1 MSKPFPVQQGVRQGG
16 ILSTELYKVYIN
28 DVLDQLENSGLGT
41 YIGNIYCGSPTCAD
55 DVALIANSPNDL
67 QTMIS
72 TVENYSM
79 QEKYSLQPTKS
90 VILKHEPPSKDT
102 GFNFKINNIEMNEPD
117 SAVHIGIK
125 HSSDLKKKLSAFTL
139 MKTSQRQDEL
149 YNKHLEPLEVFYR
162 KSIKQ
167 ILSLPNN
174 TADAAIYT
182 IAGVIPLQGIIHKA
196 ALNIYNKICGMESS
210 VEKDL
215 AERQLSISGFNSKN
229 WFSKIRCL
237 LAQYNLQSAH
247 ELIQNPVSRYKW
259 KASVKKAVDNVWHE
273 QLRTKVSLFSSLR
286 NLSANNIL
294 WHNTHPC
301 LASVGTSAQDIS
313 RLQPKLKLLTGTYYL
328 QSNKAAFNQNSI
340 DPTCLLCNENSETVE
355 HFILDCKPLNNTRI
369 PYLHELDCF
378 LRSIKNCDKC
388 FNLTSLV
395 INKQLI
401 LDPSR
406 LLCACGCRCK
416 CMDNC
421 FKVEYI
427 NRKLCYALHTKRNE
441 LLKALP
447 SNKRLFLNTEDPC
460 KYSPVNIYCELL
472 NRF

>member
-125 HSSDLKKKLSAFTL
+125 HSSDLKKTISIHVDENISKARRTMYSL
-139 MKTSQRQDEL
+139 MGAGLHGKNGLNPITCLHIFNVYVLPVLIYGIDIL
-149 YNKHLEPLEVFYR
+149 LPDNKHLEPLEVFYR

-237 LAQYNLQSAH
+237 LAQYNLPSAH
-247 ELIQNPVSRYKW
+247 ELIQNPVSRYRW
-259 KASVKKAVDNVWHE
+259 KANVKKAVDNVWHE

-294 WHNTHPC
+294 WHNIHPC
-301 LASVGTSAQDIS
+301 LASVGTSAQDIN

-355 HFILDCKPLNNTRI
+355 HFILDCKSLNNTRI

-378 LRSIKNCDKC
+378 LRSIKNCD
-388 FNLTSLV
+388 
-395 INKQLI
+395 
-401 LDPSR
+401 
-406 LLCACGCRCK
+406 
-416 CMDNC
+416 
-421 FKVEYI
+421 
-427 NRKLCYALHTKRNE
+427 
-441 LLKALP
+441 
-447 SNKRLFLNTEDPC
+447 
-460 KYSPVNIYCELL
+460 